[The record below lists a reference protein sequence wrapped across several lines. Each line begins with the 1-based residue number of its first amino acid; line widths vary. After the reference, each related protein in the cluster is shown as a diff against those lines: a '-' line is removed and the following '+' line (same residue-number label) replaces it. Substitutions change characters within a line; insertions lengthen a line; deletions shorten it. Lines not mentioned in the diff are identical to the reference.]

1 MTHMS
6 INVPTFFQPNRKTKR
21 RELNKQ
27 ILKRQGRHHR
37 QQTPPP
43 ASRYNL
49 DEDTASDDYE
59 EYNQGYFSKL
69 STCSSKDAN

>member
-1 MTHMS
+1 MCL
-6 INVPTFFQPNRKTKR
+6 PFQPIRKTKR

-27 ILKRQGRHHR
+27 KQHGRHHR

-43 ASRYNL
+43 PSYYAV

-59 EYNQGYFSKL
+59 EYRNGNFFS
-69 STCSSKDAN
+69 